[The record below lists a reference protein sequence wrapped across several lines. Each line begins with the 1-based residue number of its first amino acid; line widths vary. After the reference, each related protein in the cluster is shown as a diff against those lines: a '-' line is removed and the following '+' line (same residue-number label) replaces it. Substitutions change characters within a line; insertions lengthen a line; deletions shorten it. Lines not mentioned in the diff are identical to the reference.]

1 MIITHATDIGCIRTT
16 NEDSYLCIE
25 PNLYAVADGMGGHA
39 AGEIASRIMVDTVKF
54 HLEHKNPDECTEECL
69 KSTVLEANQ
78 QIMKASVDNPD
89 YNGMGTTISLFYVH
103 YGYATW
109 AHVGDSRIYLLRNNE
124 IYQLTNDHSLVNELL
139 QKNKITAEEAENY
152 PHKNI
157 LTRAVGVSINLNVD
171 TGSCDILENDKFVI
185 CSDGLTNM
193 VSNDEIKQICYDD
206 SIKNKAQTL
215 VNSAINYGGKDNITC
230 IVVEIK

>member
-54 HLEHKNPDECTEECL
+54 NLEHKNPDECTEECL

-206 SIKNKAQTL
+206 SIENKAQTL

>member
-1 MIITHATDIGCIRTT
+1 MYRR
-16 NEDSYLCIE
+16 
-25 PNLYAVADGMGGHA
+25 MF
-39 AGEIASRIMVDTVKF
+39 EIYCFGS
-54 HLEHKNPDECTEECL
+54 
-69 KSTVLEANQ
+69 KSTNNES
-78 QIMKASVDNPD
+78 IVDNPD

-109 AHVGDSRIYLLRNNE
+109 VNVGDSRIYLLRNNE

>member
-25 PNLYAVADGMGGHA
+25 PRIYAVADGMGGHA
-39 AGEIASRIMVDTVKF
+39 AGEVASRMMIDTIKTK
-54 HLEHKNPDECTEECL
+54 LEHANPDSCNEDYL
-69 KSTVLEANQ
+69 RSVVLDANQ
-78 QIMKASVDNPD
+78 SIMRASVDNSQ

-109 AHVGDSRIYLLRNNE
+109 AHVGDSRIYLLRNGS
-124 IYQLTNDHSLVNELL
+124 ISQLTNDHSLVNELL
-139 QKNKITAEEAENY
+139 QKQKITSEEAENY

-157 LTRAVGVSINLNVD
+157 LTRAVGVSPNLMVD
-171 TGSCDILENDKFVI
+171 TGWCNILEHDKFVI

-193 VSNDEIKQICYDD
+193 VTDELIRDICYQNEEP
-206 SIKNKAQTL
+206 NKAGKL
-215 VNSAINYGGKDNITC
+215 IKAALDNGGKDNITC
-230 IVVEIK
+230 IVVEI